1 MISSELIDITNSH
14 VDYLQVKCPTC
25 GVGIN
30 QACGEVFEDP
40 DGIGESEISWG
51 KVIGKVHKSR
61 LDRAEKQNM

>member
-1 MISSELIDITNSH
+1 MISSELIDITNSQ
-14 VDYLQVKCPTC
+14 VEYLQVKCPTC

-51 KVIGKVHKSR
+51 EVIGKVHKSR
-61 LDRAEKQNM
+61 LDKAEKQNK

>member
-14 VDYLQVKCPTC
+14 VDYLQVKCPSC
-25 GVGIN
+25 GAGIN

-51 KVIGKVHKSR
+51 EVIGKVHKSR
-61 LDRAEKQNM
+61 LDKAEKRNK